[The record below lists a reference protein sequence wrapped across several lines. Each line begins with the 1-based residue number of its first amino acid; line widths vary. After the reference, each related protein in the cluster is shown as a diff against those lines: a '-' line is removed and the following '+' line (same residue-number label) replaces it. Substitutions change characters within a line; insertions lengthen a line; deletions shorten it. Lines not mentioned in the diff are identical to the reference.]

1 MPADLTV
8 AGWGTTEN
16 GKFSK
21 HLFYLFFKIKMLILG
36 ATSDILLKADLA
48 QRSLDVCKSLFR
60 DYADDIND
68 SHLCVGGNT
77 RSDSCDG
84 DSGGPLFAAAT
95 HNGRT
100 RIVQYALVSF
110 GVAQCGAIEQYP
122 AVYTNIVKQLPWI
135 SNNIA

>member
-1 MPADLTV
+1 MSKRLLDYSLLACFPNNKKKYFSLT
-8 AGWGTTEN
+8 GQ
-16 GKFSK
+16 
-21 HLFYLFFKIKMLILG
+21 
-36 ATSDILLKADLA
+36 TSAVLLKADLTLNTLNDC
-48 QRSLDVCKSLFR
+48 QTLFR